1 MTAAPDPEILSTIER
16 VCDRVA
22 AGDFEYRVPRLG
34 DDPQAEAA
42 RQAIN
47 RVLDVTDAFVR
58 ESGAALLAAANGRF
72 HRQFLPRGM
81 RGAYLQSAMTINQA
95 AEAMRIKADEVEH
108 AKGARLDLADQLES
122 AIQSVS
128 EQLATAATEMGATA
142 NGLSQ
147 FARDAVDSA
156 EKGLGSVGALRDSS
170 DQIRKAVDLITRIA
184 SQTRLLALNATIEAA
199 RAGDAGLGF
208 GVVASEV
215 KTLAT
220 ETASSSES
228 ITNQVSTVQESA
240 AGAIRV
246 LESVTESIRQMSELV
261 DGIAN
266 AVDGNQVPGQ
276 PGLSQLAEVLRA
288 EVTRFVAMVRA

>member
-1 MTAAPDPEILSTIER
+1 MSDDILSIIEK
-16 VCDRVA
+16 VCTRVA
-22 AGDFEYRVPRLG
+22 AGDFENRVPKLG
-34 DDPQAEAA
+34 DDPQAEAT

-58 ESGAALLAAANGRF
+58 ESGAALTAAADGRF

-81 RGAYLQSAMTINQA
+81 RGAYAHSAVTINRA
-95 AEAMRIKADEVEH
+95 ADAMRVKVEEIEH
-108 AKGARLDLADQLES
+108 AKAARFDLAGELES
-122 AIQSVS
+122 AVQSVS

-147 FARDAVDSA
+147 FARDAVADA
-156 EKGLGSVGALRDSS
+156 ERGLGSVGALRDSS
-170 DQIRKAVDLITRIA
+170 DQIRKAVSLITQIA

-199 RAGDAGLGF
+199 RAGEAGRGF
-208 GVVASEV
+208 SVVANEV

-228 ITNQVSTVQESA
+228 ITNQVSTVQDSA
-240 AGAIRV
+240 KGAIRV

-261 DGIAN
+261 DGIAS
-266 AVDGNQVPGQ
+266 AVDGNREPGQ

-288 EVTRFVAMVRA
+288 EVTRFVAKVRAD